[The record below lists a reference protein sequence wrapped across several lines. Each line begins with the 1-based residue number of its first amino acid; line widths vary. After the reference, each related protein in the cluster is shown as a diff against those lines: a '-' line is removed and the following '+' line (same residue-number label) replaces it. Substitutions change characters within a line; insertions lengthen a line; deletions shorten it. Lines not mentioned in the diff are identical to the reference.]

1 MKVYGLTG
9 LPGSGKT
16 ELGRLAVEHGYPLVR
31 MGDMVW
37 DYVRELGLELDPAIV
52 GKVAHERRER
62 DGADIW
68 ARVTADRI
76 LEIIPDPAPEFAII
90 DGVRSIQEVERFRIE
105 FRDFRIVAVHSSP
118 LTRYERIMA
127 RRRVD
132 DALGYDAFMERE
144 KRELSWGIAQVVAL
158 ADIMLVNEGTLEEL
172 GEAAKKLFH

>member
-9 LPGSGKT
+9 LPGSGKS
-16 ELGRLAVEHGYPLVR
+16 EIARVASEHGYPLVR

-37 DYVRELGLELDPAIV
+37 NLVKELDLELDPAVV
-52 GKVAHERRER
+52 GKVAHERREK

-68 ARVTADRI
+68 ARVTADHIRN
-76 LEIIPDPAPEFAII
+76 IIPDLSPEFVFI

-105 FRDFRIVAVHSSP
+105 FPDFRIVAVHSSP

-127 RRRVD
+127 RKRVD
-132 DALGYDAFMERE
+132 DALSYEAFIERE

-158 ADIMLVNEGTLEEL
+158 ADIMMVNEGTLDEL
-172 GEAAKKLFH
+172 REKAMDLID